1 MKKVSSLMVLCYFLF
16 AFIKAQDSLSVK
28 NNNKL
33 NTQSILLVNTENN
46 KQDSTQFKTPKYK
59 QGFFCNF
66 EDQLNRKKVPIDFSL
81 GNSKY

>member
-1 MKKVSSLMVLCYFLF
+1 MKTSGLLF
-16 AFIKAQDSLSVK
+16 MLIAGSMLQAQDSLSVK
-28 NNNKL
+28 QLPL
-33 NTQSILLVNTENN
+33 NAQRILLADTQKQ
-46 KQDSTQFKTPKYK
+46 KQDSATFKTPSYK

>member
-1 MKKVSSLMVLCYFLF
+1 MRILIFISLLYCSFF
-16 AFIKAQDSLSVK
+16 SNAQDSILVK
-28 NNNKL
+28 KKKVISA
-33 NTQSILLVNTENN
+33 QSILLVKTTPT
-46 KQDSTQFKTPKYK
+46 KQDSINFKTPKYK

>member
-1 MKKVSSLMVLCYFLF
+1 MNYIAGLIGCF
-16 AFIKAQDSLSVK
+16 AFTGLVAQENSSVK
-28 NNNKL
+28 PMIL
-33 NTQSILLVNTENN
+33 NTQSFLLLESGQA
-46 KQDSTQFKTPKYK
+46 KSDSVQFKTPQYK

>member
-1 MKKVSSLMVLCYFLF
+1 MNYLTGLISCFVFTGLL
-16 AFIKAQDSLSVK
+16 AQENKSVK
-28 NNNKL
+28 PDIMNAQRFLMLEPVQVKP
-33 NTQSILLVNTENN
+33 
-46 KQDSTQFKTPKYK
+46 DSVQFKTPQYK

>member
-1 MKKVSSLMVLCYFLF
+1 MRILALIVFNIIIAALS
-16 AFIKAQDSLSVK
+16 AQDSLTVQK
-28 NNNKL
+28 NKL
-33 NTQSILLVNTENN
+33 MNSQSILLVNTNVA
-46 KQDSTQFKTPKYK
+46 KQDSTNFKTPKYK

>member
-1 MKKVSSLMVLCYFLF
+1 MKIISFIFFLTSFLCL
-16 AFIKAQDSLSVK
+16 IAQDSILVKKKKVLS
-28 NNNKL
+28 
-33 NTQSILLVNTENN
+33 TQSMLLVKTVPT
-46 KQDSTQFKTPKYK
+46 KQDSINFKTPKYK

>member
-1 MKKVSSLMVLCYFLF
+1 MKATIVSTVFLIFSLLFLN
-16 AFIKAQDSLSVK
+16 AQDTISVMNK
-28 NNNKL
+28 NKL
-33 NTQSILLVNTENN
+33 NTQSILAIKSENI

-59 QGFFCNF
+59 QGFFCDF